1 MATRRSKRNSGPV
14 QRAFVKGLSIA
25 LPAIITI
32 AILAWVWDILRIY
45 VVELTIQGIDS
56 FEVFDPRPLTQFE
69 LDELPESLFRPEQR
83 DADGRIARTEANLKR
98 PPLVM
103 ELPPATQGLTPPGE
117 HRSVLQ
123 AILDA
128 NNWKRRYDPITGRVN
143 AYNWFDYLCASL
155 LGLAAV
161 VLLGFLARNFFG
173 RKLVALLEWF
183 VTRVPIVKAIY
194 PHAKQVVDF
203 FFDDKKPIEFD
214 TVAIIEY
221 PRRGLWAIVFV
232 TGAGL
237 RSVQEHTGQR
247 MVTVYVPSSPMP
259 MTGYTMVVSTDQVIQ
274 LDISVEEAMKFVVSG
289 GVLAPP
295 AELVRPTS
303 GAQYALSHAI
313 DQQVRDR
320 KTTML
325 SQSQALKRVEE
336 QVVNGSG
343 LDDNEEDKD
352 KDESSGD
359 DDSTDKPRD

>member
-1 MATRRSKRNSGPV
+1 MATHKRKRNSGPV
-14 QRAFVKGLSIA
+14 QRAFIKGLSIA

-45 VVELTIQGIDS
+45 VVELTIKGIDS
-56 FEVFDPRPLTQFE
+56 IEVFEPRPMTQFE
-69 LDELPESLFRPEQR
+69 LDELAESLFRPENR
-83 DADGRIARTEANLKR
+83 DADGRITRTEDNLKR

-117 HRSVLQ
+117 ARSVLQ

-128 NNWKRRYDPITGRVN
+128 NNWKRRYDPISGRVN

-183 VTRVPIVKAIY
+183 VTRVPIVKSIY
-194 PHAKQVVDF
+194 PQAKQVVDF

-221 PRRGLWAIVFV
+221 PRRDLWAIVFV

-237 RSVQEHTGQR
+237 RSVQKHTGQR

-259 MTGYTMVVSTDQVIQ
+259 MTGYTMLVSTDQVIQ
-274 LDISVEEAMKFVVSG
+274 LNISVEEAMKFVVSG
-289 GVLAPP
+289 GVLAP
-295 AELVRPTS
+295 AEELVRPTS

-320 KTTML
+320 QTTML
-325 SQSQALKRVEE
+325 GRSQSLKRVEDD
-336 QVVNGSG
+336 VVNGSG
-343 LDDNEEDKD
+343 LNDDNPETGPNDD
-352 KDESSGD
+352 PDVDEG
-359 DDSTDKPRD
+359 TDKTND